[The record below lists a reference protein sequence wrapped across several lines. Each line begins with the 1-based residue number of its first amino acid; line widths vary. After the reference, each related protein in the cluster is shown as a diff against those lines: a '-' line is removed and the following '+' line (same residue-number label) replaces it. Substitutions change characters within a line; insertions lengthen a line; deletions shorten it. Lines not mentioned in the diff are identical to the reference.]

1 MLTIFRLADGRL
13 TQVSADAQAPP
24 PDDAI
29 WIDMVDP
36 TAEDRLLVER
46 AYKVHLPNREE
57 IIEIE
62 ASSRFFRDDD
72 GLHIHSLFL
81 HDFEDTTVNVAVAFI
96 LNHHRLFTLH
106 EQELATFHLFR
117 QAADRQPDIATDAT
131 SILLSLFENKVDHL
145 ADILETVYTGL
156 EPVSQ
161 AVLGRKD
168 TEMEVLLGN
177 IARFEDIT
185 GKVRL
190 SLLDAQRALTFVQR
204 NSQLGSETQEQA
216 QELLRDIDS
225 LMPHTA
231 FLFEKIN
238 FLMSAVHGFTNIEQN
253 QIIKILS
260 VAAVIFL
267 PPTLIA
273 SIYGMNFHFIPELHW
288 HYGYPA
294 ALLLMVISGFVPMW
308 YFKKKGWL

>member
-13 TQVSADAQAPP
+13 TQVSADAQAQL

-62 ASSRFFRDDD
+62 ASSRFFRDID

-81 HDFEDTTVNVAVAFI
+81 HEFEDTTVNVEAAFI
-96 LNHHRLFTLH
+96 LNHHCLFTLH
-106 EQELATFHLFR
+106 EQKLATFRLFR

-131 SILLSLFENKVDHL
+131 SILLGLFEYKVDHL

-161 AVLGRKD
+161 SVLGRKD

-231 FLFEKIN
+231 FLFDKVN
-238 FLMSAVHGFTNIEQN
+238 FLMGAVHGFTNIEQN

-260 VAAVIFL
+260 VAAVVFL

>member
-1 MLTIFRLADGRL
+1 MLTIYRLEDGRL
-13 TQVSADAQAPP
+13 IQASVDDGKPLPEDAVWVDLVAPSS
-24 PDDAI
+24 
-29 WIDMVDP
+29 
-36 TAEDRLLVER
+36 EDRLLVER
-46 AYKVHLPNREE
+46 TYKVDLPSSEE
-57 IIEIE
+57 LIEIE

-81 HDFEDTTVNVAVAFI
+81 HEFEDTTVNVAAAFI
-96 LNHHRLFTLH
+96 LNHHRLFTMH
-106 EQELATFHLFR
+106 EQELATFRLFR
-117 QAADRQPDIATDAT
+117 HAADRQPDIARDAT
-131 SILLSLFENKVDHL
+131 SILFGLFENKVDHL
-145 ADILETVYTGL
+145 ADVLETVYTGL

-161 AVLGRKD
+161 AVLGRQD
-168 TEMEVLLGN
+168 TEMEDLLAD

-190 SLLDAQRALTFVQR
+190 SLLDAQRALTFVER
-204 NSQLGSETQEQA
+204 NSRLVSETLEQS

-260 VAAVIFL
+260 VAAVVFL

-273 SIYGMNFHFIPELHW
+273 SIYGMNFHFIPELSW
-288 HYGYPA
+288 KYGYVM
-294 ALLLMVISGFVPMW
+294 ALVLMVISGLVPVW

>member
-1 MLTIFRLADGRL
+1 MLTIFRLEDGHLAQVPADDR
-13 TQVSADAQAPP
+13 APL

-29 WIDMVDP
+29 WIDLVDP

-46 AYKVHLPNREE
+46 AYHVHLPSAEE
-57 IIEIE
+57 LIEIE

-72 GLHIHSLFL
+72 GLHIHSVFL
-81 HDFEDTTVNVAVAFI
+81 HEFEDTTVNVAAAFI
-96 LNHHRLFTLH
+96 LNQDRLFTLH
-106 EQELATFHLFR
+106 EQELATFRLFR
-117 QAADRQPDIATDAT
+117 QAAHRQPDIATDAT

-145 ADILETVYTGL
+145 ADALETVYTGL

-161 AVLGRKD
+161 VVLGRKD
-168 TEMEVLLGN
+168 TGMEVLLAD

-190 SLLDAQRALTFVQR
+190 SLLDAQRALTFVER
-204 NSQLGSETQEQA
+204 NSQLGSETLEQA

-231 FLFEKIN
+231 FLFDKVN
-238 FLMSAVHGFTNIEQN
+238 FLMGAVHGFTNIEQN

-260 VAAVIFL
+260 VAAVVFL

-273 SIYGMNFHFIPELHW
+273 SIYGMNFHFIPELGW
-288 HYGYPA
+288 RYGYVM
-294 ALLLMVISGFVPMW
+294 ALVLMVISGLMPVW
-308 YFKKKGWL
+308 YFRKKGWL

>member
-1 MLTIFRLADGRL
+1 MLTIYRLEDGRL
-13 TQVSADAQAPP
+13 IQASADDGKPLPEDAVWVDLVAPS
-24 PDDAI
+24 
-29 WIDMVDP
+29 
-36 TAEDRLLVER
+36 AEDRLLVER
-46 AYKVHLPNREE
+46 AYNVDLPSNEE
-57 IIEIE
+57 LIEIE

-81 HDFEDTTVNVAVAFI
+81 HEFEDTTVNVAAAFI

-106 EQELATFHLFR
+106 EQELATFRLFR
-117 QAADRQPDIATDAT
+117 QAADRQPDIARDAT
-131 SILLSLFENKVDHL
+131 SILLGLFEHKVDHL
-145 ADILETVYTGL
+145 ADVLETVYTGL

-168 TEMEVLLGN
+168 TEMEELLAD

-190 SLLDAQRALTFVQR
+190 SLLDAQRALTFVER
-204 NSQLGSETQEQA
+204 NSRLDSETLEQT
-216 QELLRDIDS
+216 QELLRDMDS

-260 VAAVIFL
+260 VAAVVFL

-273 SIYGMNFHFIPELHW
+273 SIYGMNFHFIPELSW
-288 HYGYPA
+288 RYGYVM
-294 ALLLMVISGFVPMW
+294 ALVLMVVSGLIPVW